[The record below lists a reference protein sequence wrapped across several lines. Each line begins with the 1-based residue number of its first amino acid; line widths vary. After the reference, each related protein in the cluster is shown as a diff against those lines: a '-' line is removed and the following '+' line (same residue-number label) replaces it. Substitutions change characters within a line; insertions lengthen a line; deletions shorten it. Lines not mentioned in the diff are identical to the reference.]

1 MSLYSK
7 IHALQSDIDPIKKTE
22 ENPFFHSQ
30 YFDINGLIEAVKP
43 LLEKHKLIIMQPLDN
58 VQGKAAIRTIIA
70 DAETGE
76 ATESSVP
83 LPETGDAQKMGAA
96 ITYVRRYALQS
107 LLLLSAEDDDGE
119 TAVGRKPATKTA
131 PRTKAVVQDAGVQD
145 YSTDPTSDDEFWK
158 SVTTGEAPES
168 HTNGGKA
175 CQSCGKNY
183 TPKPGT
189 ESFSTVCVPC
199 YIKNKK

>member
-7 IHALQSDIDPIKKTE
+7 IHLLQADINPIKKTE

-58 VQGKAAIRTIIA
+58 VLGKAAIRTIIA

-119 TAVGRKPATKTA
+119 TAVGRKPAAKVA

-158 SVTTGEAPES
+158 SQGVGETETAPAMKQCATCVNHFEV
-168 HTNGGKA
+168 
-175 CQSCGKNY
+175 
-183 TPKPGT
+183 KPGKEWAT
-189 ESFSTVCVPC
+189 TCFDCWKKANP
-199 YIKNKK
+199 IKR